1 MNKVE
6 DLKTKRLSSDMCCCR
21 LAKGDVTPTERFQLQ
36 RRLLAQDNI
45 VS

>member
-21 LAKGDVTPTERFQLQ
+21 LAKGDVRPTERFQLQ